1 MKQVLSPHDLTS
13 AMRTGLPNVRIRTTA
28 NQNLA
33 FGVFS
38 QILFTTTGYT
48 TTYDN
53 WAMYDAVNERFR
65 IQRPG
70 LYQFGASA
78 QFDVVAGQP
87 VYGILRLWH
96 GTLGRFAV
104 NGVYS
109 PVGLGPQ
116 TDVSGPFQCQTNDW
130 VALEAFQW
138 NGGGGA
144 LNLLGAGTNNWS
156 VVFWAEMIGGYL

>member
-1 MKQVLSPHDLTS
+1 MMKALNPDELN
-13 AMRTGLPNVRIRTTA
+13 RTLRNGLPNVRIRMNA
-28 NQNLA
+28 DQNLA
-33 FGVFS
+33 FAAFA
-38 QILFTTTGYT
+38 QILFTTTGYASS
-48 TTYDN
+48 YDN
-53 WAMYDAVNERFR
+53 FGMYDAVNERFQ
-65 IQRPG
+65 IVRPG

-96 GTLGRFAV
+96 GTGGRFAV

-109 PVGLGPQ
+109 PAGFGPT
-116 TDVSGPFQCQTNDW
+116 TDVSGPFQCQVGDW

-144 LNLLGAGTNNWS
+144 LNILGAGTNNWS
-156 VVFWAEMIGGYL
+156 VVFWAEMVGGYL